1 MCRLIRPRCALLLAL
16 LLAVLTTGGSA
27 AQDATSG
34 ILITEVLAANTR
46 TVTDDRGRYA
56 DWIELY
62 NPTAAPV
69 SLAGY
74 TITDEPD
81 VPAKWALPAA
91 MLAPGA
97 FLVVWASGE
106 DRATSA
112 GWHTNFQLSRGG
124 EYVGLFGPDGQV
136 VDAVTFG
143 EQEAD
148 VSLGRLKTVSD
159 WWMGFPIPTPGEANR
174 TTPQAAPDAPPVV
187 MTPSSGRFAGPVTV
201 ELQAPV
207 PGSTVYYTLDGA
219 DPTVDA
225 QVYTAPLELRETTVL
240 RAVALHD
247 GVPVSAVTT
256 ATYLVGEST
265 GLPVLSLVTE
275 PAHLWDE
282 ATGIYSNPGGAAGT
296 GSAQ

>member
-1 MCRLIRPRCALLLAL
+1 MRRLIPPRCVLLLGL
-16 LLAVLTTGGSA
+16 LLVGLATA
-27 AQDATSG
+27 APVVHATSPG
-34 ILITEVLAANTR
+34 IIITEVLAANTR
-46 TVTDDRGRYA
+46 TVADDQGRYS

-62 NPTAAPV
+62 NPTTTPV

-74 TITDEPD
+74 TLTDDPTE
-81 VPAKWALPAA
+81 PAKWSLPAA

-159 WWMGFPIPTPGEANR
+159 WWMGFPIPTPR
-174 TTPQAAPDAPPVV
+174 
-187 MTPSSGRFAGPVTV
+187 
-201 ELQAPV
+201 
-207 PGSTVYYTLDGA
+207 GS
-219 DPTVDA
+219 
-225 QVYTAPLELRETTVL
+225 E
-240 RAVALHD
+240 
-247 GVPVSAVTT
+247 
-256 ATYLVGEST
+256 
-265 GLPVLSLVTE
+265 
-275 PAHLWDE
+275 
-282 ATGIYSNPGGAAGT
+282 
-296 GSAQ
+296 